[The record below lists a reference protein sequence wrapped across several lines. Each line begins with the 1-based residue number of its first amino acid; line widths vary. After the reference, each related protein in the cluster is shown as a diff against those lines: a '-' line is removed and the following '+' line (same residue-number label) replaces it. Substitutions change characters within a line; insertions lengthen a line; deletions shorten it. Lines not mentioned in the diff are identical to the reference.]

1 MLKKFQFYKNIIL
14 VVASALTLVAVTFAW
29 FSTSYENNL
38 SAIQAEVGGD
48 IVNVD
53 FYQMDA
59 NGGYGELTGNI
70 ELKDFVPGNYN
81 KYKMVVTT
89 KTADPL
95 SMNFGIVG
103 LPEDMN
109 ADLKASVCIKYQLY
123 SAAKQTA
130 ADGTVTYVDG
140 TLVSESNGYVP
151 LSELDNGAIFN
162 AISLENYQSSS
173 ADSFVVYYEIG
184 LSENSPSAI
193 EGLSSSLGDIKIS
206 AQRIG

>member
-29 FSTSYENNL
+29 FSSSYENNL
-38 SAIQAEVGGD
+38 STIQAEVGGD

-59 NGGYGELTGNI
+59 NGDYGELTGNI
-70 ELKDFVPGNYN
+70 ELNDFIPGSYN

-109 ADLKASVCIKYQLY
+109 ADLKASVCISYKLY

-173 ADSFVVYYEIG
+173 ADSFVIYYEIV
-184 LSENSPSAI
+184 LSENGSSAI

>member
-29 FSTSYENNL
+29 FSSSYENNL
-38 SAIQAEVGGD
+38 STIQAEVGGD

-59 NGGYGELTGNI
+59 NGDYGELTGNI
-70 ELKDFVPGNYN
+70 ELNDFIPGSYN

-109 ADLKASVCIKYQLY
+109 ADLKASVCISYKLY

-173 ADSFVVYYEIG
+173 ADSFVIYYEIG
-184 LSENSPSAI
+184 LSENGSSAI

>member
-1 MLKKFQFYKNIIL
+1 MLKRFQFYKNIIL

-29 FSTSYENNL
+29 FSTSYKNNL

-173 ADSFVVYYEIG
+173 ADSFVIYYEIG
-184 LSENSPSAI
+184 LSENSSSAI
-193 EGLSSSLGDIKIS
+193 EGLASSLGDIKIS